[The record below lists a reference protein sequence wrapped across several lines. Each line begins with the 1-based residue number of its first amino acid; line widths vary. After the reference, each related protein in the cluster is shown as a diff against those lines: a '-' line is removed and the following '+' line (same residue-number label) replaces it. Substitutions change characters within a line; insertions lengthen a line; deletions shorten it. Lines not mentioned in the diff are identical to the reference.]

1 MMYLWPGLP
10 QLWTRG
16 SWSAL
21 MVAFLSAAALNLAL
35 LCSFG
40 FSELMT
46 PAVRMALWGAVT
58 TAWIAAAGSSVL
70 FESRWPA
77 YEDPEPGKD
86 AFAEAVEHYLKGDY
100 FQAER
105 ILTGLL
111 RRNNRDLDARLMLAT
126 LMRHTGRNVEAAEQL
141 DLLERCEGAGKWELE
156 IRRERELSTEATA
169 DENAGRKGIA
179 EETNDPPPEMM
190 HAA

>member
-1 MMYLWPGLP
+1 MTYLWPGLP

-16 SWSAL
+16 GWSAL

-40 FSELMT
+40 FSELMA
-46 PAVRMALWGAVT
+46 PAVRMALWGAVAT
-58 TAWIAAAGSSVL
+58 VWIAAAGYSVL
-70 FESRWPA
+70 FESRRPA
-77 YEDPEPGKD
+77 YEEPEPGKD

-111 RRNNRDLDARLMLAT
+111 RRNTRDLDARLMLAT

-141 DLLERCEGAGKWELE
+141 DLLERCEGAGKWEME

-169 DENAGRKGIA
+169 GQKDID